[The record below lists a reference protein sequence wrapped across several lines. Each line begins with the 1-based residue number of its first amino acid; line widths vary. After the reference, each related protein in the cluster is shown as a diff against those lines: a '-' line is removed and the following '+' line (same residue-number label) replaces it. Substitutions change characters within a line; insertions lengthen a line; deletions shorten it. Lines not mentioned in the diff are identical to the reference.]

1 MSQGSLG
8 ATGDNNRSEQSAHS
22 ERDSTN
28 GHTPAVPAA
37 LEMVRWPLE
46 EEEEEDLLDFGRD
59 WEKSE
64 YIPQSPTVTTKS
76 IKVIVGT
83 FASQNGSIFA
93 KKSTYAH

>member
-64 YIPQSPTVTTKS
+64 YIPQSPTVATKS
-76 IKVIVGT
+76 IKVI
-83 FASQNGSIFA
+83 I
-93 KKSTYAH
+93 